1 MAGNAFVFELN
12 AKGNADALLL
22 RASEAAGLLAGNAE
36 QAAASV
42 SGLSEEL
49 GEVNDTSL
57 NGASGAADALGG
69 KITQIHDSVTLL
81 MNALLATDRAGNRAL
96 GRESQENAD
105 RMSGYFE
112 RLSRLGKDTSQ
123 HFGDIVPPLRNV
135 GALSS
140 ELFSALGRGGLA
152 GLVVAGGGMAVK
164 AVVSNLYD
172 ASKAAYSLDVN
183 ARNAGMRVSAFSRFA
198 GVFRLMGLSADQAQA
213 ETGALFTT
221 LNDALNTRS
230 PEVTG
235 ILNQFGVKL
244 AENSDHTVNLE
255 KSTQNLID
263 AFGRLNSSSQKVV
276 ADALGLSDAQL
287 ALLRGT
293 KNLNA
298 ALAESDRLGL
308 SMPDSL
314 NAKLVQANSNLNRL
328 SAAWDGFT
336 GRMKAKVLGSDAVT
350 ASVDWATDV
359 LTGQRSSQQKTGDR
373 LSELRGYLYAH
384 PEQLKS
390 LTSRQR
396 YNLDNNIATSDLLEM
411 HTRLSGQRSDRLNA
425 LTTMLNDDLSKVMV
439 SPALSQV
446 SSPQKNGA
454 GGRDITPE
462 LRAHFAALEKQY
474 NLPENTL
481 YGLAMTES
489 SGRADAVGPV
499 TRYGTAKGM
508 FQFIDPTAREYGL
521 SGMDVF
527 NPYRAS
533 EAAARK
539 LAGLMAQY
547 GGDMQRA
554 FQAYNWGE
562 GNMSAWLR
570 GQKGMP
576 QETQTYAP
584 KVFRHMSQVSGGSII
599 MLQSGS
605 SGTDVRDEI
614 SRGFSENKI
623 RLDIN
628 VTNTATGQT
637 TRRTVKGGAVVT
649 AMDV

>member
-1 MAGNAFVFELN
+1 
-12 AKGNADALLL
+12 
-22 RASEAAGLLAGNAE
+22 
-36 QAAASV
+36 
-42 SGLSEEL
+42 
-49 GEVNDTSL
+49 
-57 NGASGAADALGG
+57 
-69 KITQIHDSVTLL
+69 
-81 MNALLATDRAGNRAL
+81 
-96 GRESQENAD
+96 
-105 RMSGYFE
+105 MS
-112 RLSRLGKDTSQ
+112 
-123 HFGDIVPPLRNV
+123 
-135 GALSS
+135 
-140 ELFSALGRGGLA
+140 
-152 GLVVAGGGMAVK
+152 
-164 AVVSNLYD
+164 
-172 ASKAAYSLDVN
+172 
-183 ARNAGMRVSAFSRFA
+183 VSAFSRFA
-198 GVFRLMGLSADQAQA
+198 GVFRLMGLSAEQAQT

-336 GRMKAKVLGSDAVT
+336 GRMQSSVLGSDAVT
-350 ASVDWATDV
+350 QFTESTTESMTLLSRLLDGDV
-359 LTGQRSSQQKTGDR
+359 SRSTITGLALKTLDNPLLPGGGIVKSMIQGDAGQR
-373 LSELRGYLYAH
+373 A
-384 PEQLKS
+384 
-390 LTSRQR
+390 
-396 YNLDNNIATSDLLEM
+396 
-411 HTRLSGQRSDRLNA
+411 DRLNT
-425 LTTMLNDDLSKVMV
+425 LTATLSDDLAA
-439 SPALSQV
+439 ALSAPSQAISQPP
-446 SSPQKNGA
+446 SSSQKNGT
-454 GGRDITPE
+454 GSNDITPE

-474 NLPENTL
+474 SLPENTL

-489 SGRADAVGPV
+489 SGRADAVGPL

-576 QETQTYAP
+576 QETQAYAP
-584 KVFRHMSQVSGGSII
+584 KVFRYMSQVSGGSII
-599 MLQSGS
+599 TPQSGS
-605 SGTDVRDEI
+605 TGTDVRDEI

-628 VTNTATGQT
+628 VTNAATGQT
-637 TRRTVKGGAVVT
+637 TRRTVQTGAVAT
-649 AMDV
+649 ALDV

>member
-1 MAGNAFVFELN
+1 MAGNAFDFEMN
-12 AKGNADALLL
+12 AKDNASALLQ

-36 QAAASV
+36 QAAACV
-42 SGLSEEL
+42 SSLCDGLDA
-49 GEVNDTSL
+49 VNETPLS
-57 NGASGAADALGG
+57 GASGAADALGG

-96 GRESQENAD
+96 GKESQENAD

-152 GLVVAGGGMAVK
+152 GVAVAGGGMAVK
-164 AVVSNLYD
+164 AVVSHLYD

-183 ARNAGMRVSAFSRFA
+183 ARNAGMSVSAFSRFA
-198 GVFRLMGLSADQAQA
+198 GVFRLMGLSAEQAQT

-230 PEVTG
+230 PEVVG

-244 AENSDHTVNLE
+244 AENSNHTVNLE

-298 ALAESDRLGL
+298 ALAESDRLKL
-308 SMPDSL
+308 TMPDSL

-328 SAAWDGFT
+328 SAAWEGFT
-336 GRMKAKVLGSDAVT
+336 DRVKVNVLGSDAIT
-350 ASVDWATDV
+350 ASVDWANDV
-359 LTGQRSSQQKTGDR
+359 LSGQRSSQQKTGDR

-390 LTSRQR
+390 LTSRQI
-396 YNLDNNIATSDLLEM
+396 YNLDNNIATSDLLDM
-411 HTRLSGQRSDRLNA
+411 YTRLSGQRSDRVNA
-425 LTTMLNDDLSKVMV
+425 LTTTLSDDLAA
-439 SPALSQV
+439 ALSAPSQAI
-446 SSPQKNGA
+446 SQPGSISGEQQPRGIRNNNPGN
-454 GGRDITPE
+454 
-462 LRAHFAALEKQY
+462 LRAARNASGTDGAFVTFNSPDDGLSALARQ
-474 NLPENTL
+474 LRL
-481 YGLAMTES
+481 YGSRGVNTVEGIIGKYAPPTENNTAAYIRSVSDMTGFSADQKLDLDNPSVLAKLIPAIIRHENGVQPYSTS
-489 SGRADAVGPV
+489 LIFKSVNDA
-499 TRYGTAKGM
+499 M
-508 FQFIDPTAREYGL
+508 SDPRWGAREL
-521 SGMDVF
+521 SMK
-527 NPYRAS
+527 S
-533 EAAARK
+533 
-539 LAGLMAQY
+539 
-547 GGDMQRA
+547 
-554 FQAYNWGE
+554 
-562 GNMSAWLR
+562 
-570 GQKGMP
+570 
-576 QETQTYAP
+576 
-584 KVFRHMSQVSGGSII
+584 SII
-599 MLQSGS
+599 MPQSGS
-605 SGTDVRDEI
+605 SGTDVREEI

-637 TRRTVKGGAVVT
+637 TRRTVKGGAVAT